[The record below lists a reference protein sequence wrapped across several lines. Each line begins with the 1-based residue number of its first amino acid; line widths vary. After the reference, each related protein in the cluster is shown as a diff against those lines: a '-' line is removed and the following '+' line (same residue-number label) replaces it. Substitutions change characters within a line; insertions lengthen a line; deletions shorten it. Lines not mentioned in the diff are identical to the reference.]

1 MYEEIRESMDSDNA
15 AETVSAEPEVEIS
28 TLPENHESNG
38 NTEDAPESC
47 YLPPE
52 AQEKRREVVCFCRR
66 TRSSSIF
73 SRAINWKK

>member
-1 MYEEIRESMDSDNA
+1 MIWYQQNRNTPYFLKGILVMYEEIRESMDSDNA

-47 YLPPE
+47 YLP
-52 AQEKRREVVCFCRR
+52 
-66 TRSSSIF
+66 
-73 SRAINWKK
+73 